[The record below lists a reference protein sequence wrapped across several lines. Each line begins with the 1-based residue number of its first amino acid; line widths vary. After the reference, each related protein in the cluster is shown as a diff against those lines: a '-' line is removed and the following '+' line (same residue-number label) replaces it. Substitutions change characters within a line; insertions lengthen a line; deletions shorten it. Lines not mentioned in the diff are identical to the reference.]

1 MEFHVPHVSV
11 PVQRKTML
19 KLATKIREI
28 TLYVSVVMVTLDQDV
43 RDVAMVSTR
52 ILTAIK
58 VC

>member
-1 MEFHVPHVSV
+1 MEFHVPHVNV

-19 KLATKIREI
+19 KLATKMREI

-43 RDVAMVSTR
+43 RDVAMVSTL